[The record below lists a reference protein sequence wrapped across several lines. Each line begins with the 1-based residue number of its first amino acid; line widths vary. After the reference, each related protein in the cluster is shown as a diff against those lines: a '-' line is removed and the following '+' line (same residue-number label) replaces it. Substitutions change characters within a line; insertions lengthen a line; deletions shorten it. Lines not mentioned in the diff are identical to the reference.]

1 MSRWRAE
8 TVVVAPA
15 DVACAARSPELVLA
29 SFASALDAMRKPP
42 GTRVVAVVGGDAVR
56 LRVVPWNDALAAPRE
71 RQVLATQGF
80 VEAYGEIARGWAV
93 CEHATRFGEA
103 TLAAAIDSVVLD
115 GLDALAVARGL
126 RLAGVRPA
134 FTQAF
139 DARRRELGPGPA
151 WFVWIER
158 HVTTVLLYA
167 ERAPLH
173 VRRFALP
180 HGALVTV
187 LARESFALG
196 REEAPCN
203 VFVDR
208 APAAADEMPR
218 EAFVANARFHVV
230 QLPRATA
237 APGVPAAVAA

>member
-1 MSRWRAE
+1 VSRWWAE
-8 TVVVAPA
+8 TIVVAPA
-15 DVACAARSPELVLA
+15 DVAGGARSPELVLA
-29 SFASALDAMRKPP
+29 CFESALDAMRKPP
-42 GTRVVAVVGGDAVR
+42 GSRVVAVVGGDAVR

-80 VEAYGEIARGWAV
+80 VEAYGESARGWAV
-93 CEHATRFGEA
+93 CERATCFGEA
-103 TLAAAIDSVVLD
+103 TLAAAIDTALLD
-115 GLDALAVARGL
+115 GLEALVVARGL

-139 DARRRELGPGPA
+139 DSRRRELGPGPA

-173 VRRFALP
+173 VRRFVVP
-180 HGALVTV
+180 HADLETV

-196 REEAPCN
+196 RDEAPCN

-208 APAAADEMPR
+208 APSARDAMPH
-218 EAFVANARFHVV
+218 EALAANARFHVV
-230 QLPRATA
+230 HLPRAA
-237 APGVPAAVAA
+237 AVPGVPAAVAA